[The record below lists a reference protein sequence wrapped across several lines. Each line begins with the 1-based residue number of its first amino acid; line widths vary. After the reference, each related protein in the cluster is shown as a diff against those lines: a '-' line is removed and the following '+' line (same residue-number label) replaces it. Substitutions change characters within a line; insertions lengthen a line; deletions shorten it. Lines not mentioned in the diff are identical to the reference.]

1 MLNSSHHY
9 YPADLTLALRQH
21 WPATAPPLP
30 AADVLTAFV
39 STLYQASLLAEEGR
53 PVICHLVLATQD
65 ELEAQSVS
73 LTDFH
78 LLRFAE
84 PRAYSEQEL
93 RRLSPAVQQASS
105 LLAVAP
111 TPDGNLQLWGMLFSE
126 HQWDQLVDQPRLTTV
141 QPPRAL
147 LVQVNGPGNVVFYD
161 GAQRVLTLQRGRIEG
176 HGFVSFPQAW
186 AQGRFIE
193 NRALAGG
200 ALPDPTLTPVQEE
213 LLVRLTL
220 QLQRRALT
228 RIRTNGHGALVVLV
242 PTDRVPTLMAVG
254 GVLRPKYRVLPGQ
267 AGPRFPA
274 LAQAIVRRLAQLG
287 DVSWAHY
294 QQAHDAELL
303 TLTAEIEHLADYLA
317 GLAAVDGA
325 LVLTQQLDLVGFGVE
340 VQATQVPLER
350 VYRALDLEAKERA
363 PVAVDHGGTRH
374 RAAYRLCLAAPE
386 CLTVVVSQDGSV
398 QFVHE
403 QAGEVI
409 VWDQLTY

>member
-1 MLNSSHHY
+1 MPNSLHY
-9 YPADLTLALRQH
+9 YPADLARALRDH
-21 WPATAPPLP
+21 WPAAAAPLP
-30 AADVLTAFV
+30 AAAVLTAFV

-53 PVICHLVLATQD
+53 PVVCQLVLATQA
-65 ELEAQSVS
+65 ELEAQPVT

-78 LLRFAE
+78 LVRFAE
-84 PRAYSEQEL
+84 PRPYSEQEL

-111 TPDGNLQLWGMLFSE
+111 AADGSLQLWGLLFSE
-126 HQWDQLVDQPRLTTV
+126 HQWDQLVDQPRLSPAR
-141 QPPRAL
+141 PPRAL
-147 LVQVNGPGNVVFYD
+147 LVQVSGPGSLVFYD

-176 HGFVSFPQAW
+176 HGFVSFPRAW
-186 AQGRFIE
+186 AEGRFVE
-193 NRALAGG
+193 NRALAGD
-200 ALPDPTLTPVQEE
+200 ALPNPTLTPEQDE

-220 QLQRRALT
+220 QMQRRALT
-228 RIRTNGHGALVVLV
+228 RIRTSGHGALVVLV
-242 PTDRVPTLMAVG
+242 PTDRVAALTAAG
-254 GVLRPKYRVLPGQ
+254 GVLRPKYRLLPGG
-267 AGPRFPA
+267 AGPRFAA
-274 LAQAIVRRLAQLG
+274 LARAVVRRLAQLG

-294 QQAHDAELL
+294 QRAHDAELL
-303 TLTAEIEHLADYLA
+303 ALTAEIEHLADYLA

-350 VYRALDLEAKERA
+350 VYRALDLEAQRRQPLA
-363 PVAVDHGGTRH
+363 LDLGGTRH

-386 CLTVVVSQDGSV
+386 CLTIVVSQDGSV

-403 QAGEVI
+403 QAGQVI

>member
-1 MLNSSHHY
+1 MPGSLHY
-9 YPADLTLALRQH
+9 YPADLALALRQH
-21 WPATAPPLP
+21 WPADAPLLP
-30 AADVLTAFV
+30 AAEVLTAFI

-53 PVICHLVLATQD
+53 PVVCHVVLATQA
-65 ELEAQSVS
+65 ELEAQAVT

-111 TPDGNLQLWGMLFSE
+111 TTAGGLQLWGLLFSE
-126 HQWDQLVDQPRLTTV
+126 HQWDQLVDQPRLTTAR
-141 QPPRAL
+141 PPHAL
-147 LVQVNGPGNVVFYD
+147 LVQVSGPGSLVFYT

-176 HGFVSFPQAW
+176 HGFVAFPQAW
-186 AQGRFIE
+186 AGARFVE
-193 NRALAGG
+193 NRQLAGG
-200 ALPDPTLTPVQEE
+200 ALAGPTLTPEQQE
-213 LLVRLTL
+213 LLMRLTL

-228 RIRTNGHGALVVLV
+228 RIRTSGHGALVVLV
-242 PTDRVPTLMAVG
+242 PTDRVEALTAPSGA
-254 GVLRPKYRVLPGQ
+254 LRPKYRVLPGQ

-274 LAQAIVRRLAQLG
+274 LVQAVVRRLAALG
-287 DVSWAHY
+287 EVSWAHY
-294 QQAHDAELL
+294 QRAQDAELL
-303 TLTAEIEHLADYLA
+303 ALTAEIEHFADYLA

-325 LVLTQQLDLVGFGVE
+325 LVLTQQLVLVGFGVE
-340 VQATQVPLER
+340 IQATQVPLER
-350 VYRALDLEAKERA
+350 VYRALDLEAQQLQ
-363 PVAVDHGGTRH
+363 PLAVDHGGTRH

-386 CLTVVVSQDGSV
+386 CLTIVVSQDGTV

-403 QAGEVI
+403 QAGQII